1 MPIMARTAL
10 TVQLGSFKGIYV
22 APFTTGPL
30 VPEHPNLVDGNSFVN
45 TRGKTLL
52 VISNNSADTDIKL
65 TLDATA
71 SVAENPS
78 TLPVVDPEI
87 TVEFGTMNI
96 IGPFTGN
103 FEQSGLTTIWLDW
116 DTATVLGDVDI
127 AVVRL
132 P

>member
-1 MPIMARTAL
+1 MARTPL

-22 APFTTGPL
+22 APFTPGPL
-30 VPEHPNLVDGNSFVN
+30 VAEHPNLADGNSFTN
-45 TRGKTLL
+45 TRGKTFL
-52 VISNNSADTDIKL
+52 VIINNSADTAIKL

-71 SVAENPS
+71 TVTENPS

-87 TVEFGTMNI
+87 TVAFGAMNI

-103 FEQSGLTTIWLDW
+103 FEQSGLTTIWLNW
-116 DTATVLGDVDI
+116 ATATVAGDVDI
-127 AVVRL
+127 AVVKL